1 MIADILRNKELNP
14 IAIKLFVTGRK
25 LNISLIFI
33 AQSYFPVPKTIRLNS
48 TCYFI
53 IKIPHN
59 QELQQI
65 KFNHSSDIDFSDFM
79 NLYKI
84 CTS

>member
-48 TCYFI
+48 TRYFI
-53 IKIPHN
+53 IKIPNN